1 MQTAIFGL
9 VILGEP
15 VSSLAAVAIAI
26 SLVGVMSI
34 SVAKSHLTLRNLLLG
49 WTGRAAFIGI
59 LSGTFFGLSAVAYRA
74 AALSLG
80 GEGFLMQAA
89 FTLACVIVF
98 QTAVMG
104 VWIRVR
110 EPGELTR
117 VFRGWRVASLVGVAG
132 MIGSVGWFTAMTI
145 ENAAYVRAV
154 GQVELV
160 FTFIA
165 SYFFFRERSTASRDR
180 GDPPHRR
187 GDRHPAPRLTGPDRQ
202 PARGGAHRP
211 AVMRGAA
218 GPTSEPRRAA
228 SAPPRDLCPGALAP
242 RALEPE
248 GDVGRELPPRAH
260 SKRALAFAGEPE
272 ARVGCHHPETA
283 RPAEPVAY
291 FRVETALAREFP
303 FSAREAARIRQRPK
317 PFDPRPTPCRR
328 RARR

>member
-1 MQTAIFGL
+1 MELWVPVTLAAAFMQNLRSALQKHLKERLSTAGATFCRFVYAVPLALAYVALLGEGFGFEWPEPNPRFALFAMLGGLTQITATALLVYLFSLRNFAVGTTYSKTETVQTAIFGL

-15 VSSLAAVAIAI
+15 VSSLAAVAIVI

-59 LSGTFFGLSAVAYRA
+59 LSGTFFGLSAVSYRA

-89 FTLACVIVF
+89 FTLACVVVF
-98 QTAVMG
+98 QTAVMA

-132 MIGSVGWFTAMTI
+132 MIGSVGWFTAMTL

-165 SYFFFRERSTASRDR
+165 SYFFFRERST
-180 GDPPHRR
+180 P
-187 GDRHPAPRLTGPDRQ
+187 LEI
-202 PARGGAHRP
+202 
-211 AVMRGAA
+211 A
-218 GPTSEPRRAA
+218 GI
-228 SAPPRDLCPGALAP
+228 LLI
-242 RALEPE
+242 
-248 GDVGRELPPRAH
+248 V
-260 SKRALAFAGEPE
+260 AGI
-272 ARVGCHHPETA
+272 VILLLG
-283 RPAEPVAY
+283 
-291 FRVETALAREFP
+291 
-303 FSAREAARIRQRPK
+303 
-317 PFDPRPTPCRR
+317 
-328 RARR
+328 